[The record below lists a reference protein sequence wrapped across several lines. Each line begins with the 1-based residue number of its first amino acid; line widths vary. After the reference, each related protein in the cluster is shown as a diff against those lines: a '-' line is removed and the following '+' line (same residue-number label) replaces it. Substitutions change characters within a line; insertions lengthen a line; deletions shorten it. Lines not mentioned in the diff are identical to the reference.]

1 MWRLTLLCCFVSLG
15 CGGVRDTREVDA
27 GPEPDAEP
35 DPCSTNICEC
45 EEDADCGD
53 FEICD
58 TTSTPGRLCE
68 CAPTYERQGEDC
80 VFAGALVNP
89 GFQETDGWTRS
100 NDVRVTIDPDAAGA
114 LDTGV
119 ATLNGDGVCLFDSLS
134 QTVTMPPRDRA
145 EIFAVDVSYLTEDP
159 GAPFL
164 FDEPGPVVTVNGG
177 WHAFPQENPNFATHS
192 FCLGEGGYG
201 GDVEFEVS
209 AAQESKSCDGNPSVV
224 LHLDRLAVRP
234 AAPGE
239 CPAAVG
245 ETINADAEADEG
257 WAFDSASDG
266 TAGFVAGAGN
276 GGSRGLRLTRSTNFS
291 RASATSKISLP
302 LDATTPTPAIEFF
315 TAGTASAVFE
325 VQLGGQ
331 AVSRL
336 TPSGMRRVCIP
347 DWAKGTVQ
355 DITFA
360 LTQELDSGASSP
372 QPETVDIDDIAVVSD
387 AGCGDSSNDYDNGF
401 ETSFNGPG
409 LSPGWSVTLGG
420 VNGVMAPADIV
431 NDPTLA
437 RSGNGSVRLRVSNPC
452 HNDERSSFA
461 RRDVIVPP
469 ADGNAGPAFK
479 GFVNVPNSPTGRG
492 GLRLRRGRNRFD
504 NVEVD
509 ALEGVGY
516 NEVILCIPRKFI
528 GRRVTLDAYNTGGGG
543 GCSEVP
549 QETVFADDL
558 EITTDPSCT
567 P

>member
-1 MWRLTLLCCFVSLG
+1 LTGFLSLG
-15 CGGVRDTREVDA
+15 CGGVRDTRGTDA
-27 GPEPDAEP
+27 GPEPDAAT
-35 DPCSTNICEC
+35 DPCSTNTCEC
-45 EEDADCGD
+45 DVDADCGD

-58 TTSTPGRLCE
+58 TTSTPGRICE
-68 CAPTYERQGEDC
+68 CAPTYARQGADC
-80 VFAGALVNP
+80 VFAGALEDP
-89 GFQETDGWTRS
+89 GFQATDVWTTS
-100 NDVRVTIDPDAAGA
+100 NDVRVTIDPDAAGS

-119 ATLNGDGVCLFDSLS
+119 ATLNADGVCVFDSLS

-159 GAPFL
+159 TGSPL
-164 FDEPGPVVTVNGG
+164 FNEPGPVVEINGG
-177 WHAFPQENPNFATHS
+177 WHAFPQANPNFVGRS

-209 AAQESKSCDGNPSVV
+209 AADESRGCNGTPGVV
-224 LHLDRLAVRP
+224 LHIDRLAVRP

-239 CPAAVG
+239 CPAEVG

-257 WAFDSASDG
+257 WTFASGSDG
-266 TAGFVAGAGN
+266 TAGFVDGAGAG
-276 GGSRGLRLTRSTNFS
+276 GSRALRLTRSTTFS
-291 RASATSKISLP
+291 QASTTSKISLP
-302 LDATTPTPAIEFF
+302 LDTTTPTPAIEFF

-336 TPSGMRRVCIP
+336 TPSGVRRVCIP

-360 LTQELDSGASSP
+360 LTQELDTGASSP
-372 QPETVDIDDIAVVSD
+372 QPETVDIDDIAVVS
-387 AGCGDSSNDYDNGF
+387 APGCGDSSNDYDNGF

-420 VNGVMAPADIV
+420 VNGVLAPADIV
-431 NDPTLA
+431 NDPALA
-437 RSGNGSVRLRVSNPC
+437 NSGNGSVRLRVSNVC
-452 HNDERSSFA
+452 HNDDRGSFA

-492 GLRLRRGRNRFD
+492 GLRLRRGGGQPL
-504 NVEVD
+504 EVD
-509 ALEGVGY
+509 APEGAGY
-516 NEVILCIPRKFI
+516 NEVILCIPSKFS

-543 GCSEVP
+543 GCTQVP
-549 QETVFADDL
+549 EETVFADDL
-558 EITTDPSCT
+558 QITTDPSC
-567 P
+567 PP